1 MLYTYKY
8 KSGESFSYKCWNVK
22 VEELLVGIYKISFSV
37 DGDKI
42 FLAILTALQKTGSFN
57 ESKIQSILQSA
68 IHETSRLKYKPVDS
82 FTTKMFSS
90 YEKSGMEA
98 QSYIDNKLGD
108 GFLYAKKH
116 NLLPSLNVFF

>member
-22 VEELLVGIYKISFSV
+22 VEERFGGIYEVSFTV
-37 DGDKI
+37 DVTQI
-42 FLAILTALQKTGSFN
+42 LRAIDPALQKARSFN
-57 ESKIQSILQSA
+57 DTKIQSFLHSATNEIVSLQ
-68 IHETSRLKYKPVDS
+68 HKPVDS

-90 YEKSGMEA
+90 YEKSRLEA

-108 GFLYAKKH
+108 GFSYVKKN
-116 NLLPSLNVFF
+116 NLLPSIIVFF